1 MADTTLYMER
11 LRAAGQT
18 ATAGVEE
25 QEYTACS
32 FGRVGLKPQVSVT
45 FRKANGSGINLSYSH
60 YYGVTDENPNV
71 GFVVEFTRH
80 TVTVEG
86 RNLERL
92 YRLICD
98 QKGREVCEIDPI
110 LAPTM
115 PAGEPVVTR
124 LVVREKRAG
133 EEA

>member
-11 LRAAGQT
+11 LRTAGQT
-18 ATAGVEE
+18 ATAGGEE
-25 QEYTACS
+25 PEYTACS

-45 FRKANGSGINLSYSH
+45 FRKADGTGVNLSYSH
-60 YYGVTDENPNV
+60 YYAVTDENPNI

-80 TVTVEG
+80 TVSVEG

-98 QKGREVCEIDPI
+98 HKAREVCEIDPI
-110 LAPTM
+110 LANTM
-115 PAGEPVVTR
+115 PSDDPVVTG
-124 LVVREKRAG
+124 LTVTAKREG
-133 EEA
+133 DVI